1 MDQKTALIVFAHQ
14 NPASFNAAV
23 REAAVQELEAQGFEV
38 MVSDLYAM
46 NFRASATKDDIIG
59 DLKNP
64 DKFQYGEESMLAW
77 KDGRLSEDI
86 RQEQDKVKK
95 ADLIIFQFPMYW
107 FSVPAILKGWID
119 RVLTQGFAFTLQN
132 MYSNGIFKDKKAML
146 SFTTGGTQSMYSPDG
161 INGDMNVALWPLQ
174 NGTLRFCGFQVMAP
188 QIFWGPGHCPPDV
201 RTKLLEGWRARLKGL
216 LEENPLTFPPCE
228 LFDLTFKGGF
238 KLKQEVREEQAC
250 QPFGITTGHH
260 LGKPLP
266 PDNQTKAP
274 PTGRRK

>member
-1 MDQKTALIVFAHQ
+1 MDRKTALIVFAHQ

-23 REAAVQELEAQGFEV
+23 RDAAVQELEAQGFEV

-46 NFRASATKDDIIG
+46 KFRASATKDDIIG

-64 DKFQYGEESMLAW
+64 DKFQYGEETMLAW

-86 RQEQDKVKK
+86 RQEQDKVKQ

-119 RVLTQGFAFTLQN
+119 RVLTQGFAFSLQN
-132 MYSNGIFKDKKAML
+132 MYSNGIFKSKKAML
-146 SFTTGGTQSMYSPDG
+146 SFTTGSAQSMCSPDG
-161 INGDMNVALWPLQ
+161 INGDINVVLWPLQ
-174 NGTLRFCGFQVMAP
+174 NGTLNFCGFQVLAP

-216 LEENPLTFPPCE
+216 LEENPLTFPPLE
-228 LFDLTFKGGF
+228 FFDLSFKAGF
-238 KLKQEVREEQAC
+238 KLKQEVREQQAC
-250 QPFGITTGHH
+250 QPFGISTGHH

-274 PTGRRK
+274 PTGSKK